1 MQSTDFWLDSN
12 NTQSIYHAQ
21 HNTDPENMNNKNQ
34 GNSVAVV
41 TGGARGIGLG
51 CAKALSTKGFDIVLI
66 DVLEEDLER
75 ERNKKWSIV
84 RKLRLV
90 EMEGYEID
98 MILDDNEAIPLHDKI
113 ERIKEGFTV

>member
-1 MQSTDFWLDSN
+1 MLIILIGS
-12 NTQSIYHAQ
+12 
-21 HNTDPENMNNKNQ
+21 NMNDFERGKRDGMRETLNEELKN
-34 GNSVAVV
+34 SAMRI
-41 TGGARGIGLG
+41 A
-51 CAKALSTKGFDIVLI
+51 
-66 DVLEEDLER
+66 VLEEDLER

-98 MILDDNEAIPLHDKI
+98 MILDDNEAITLHDKI

>member
-1 MQSTDFWLDSN
+1 MNDFERGKRDGMRETLN
-12 NTQSIYHAQ
+12 
-21 HNTDPENMNNKNQ
+21 EKLKN
-34 GNSVAVV
+34 SAMRI
-41 TGGARGIGLG
+41 A
-51 CAKALSTKGFDIVLI
+51 
-66 DVLEEDLER
+66 VLEEDLER

-98 MILDDNEAIPLHDKI
+98 MILDDNEAITLHDKI

>member
-1 MQSTDFWLDSN
+1 MHIGS
-12 NTQSIYHAQ
+12 
-21 HNTDPENMNNKNQ
+21 NMNDFERGKRDGMRETLNEELKN
-34 GNSVAVV
+34 SAMRI
-41 TGGARGIGLG
+41 A
-51 CAKALSTKGFDIVLI
+51 
-66 DVLEEDLER
+66 VLEEDLER

-98 MILDDNEAIPLHDKI
+98 MILDDNEAITLHDKI

>member
-1 MQSTDFWLDSN
+1 MNDF
-12 NTQSIYHAQ
+12 
-21 HNTDPENMNNKNQ
+21 E
-34 GNSVAVV
+34 
-41 TGGARGIGLG
+41 RGKRDGMRETLNEELKKSAMRI
-51 CAKALSTKGFDIVLI
+51 A
-66 DVLEEDLER
+66 VLEEDLER

-98 MILDDNEAIPLHDKI
+98 MILDDNEAITLHDKI

>member
-1 MQSTDFWLDSN
+1 
-12 NTQSIYHAQ
+12 
-21 HNTDPENMNNKNQ
+21 MNNKNQ

-75 ERNKKWSIV
+75 SANALSANGVQTESFVADVSLFGYCQKTNISRSVLLKKAVSHTRNRCFRGLAFPS
-84 RKLRLV
+84 
-90 EMEGYEID
+90 
-98 MILDDNEAIPLHDKI
+98 
-113 ERIKEGFTV
+113 

>member
-1 MQSTDFWLDSN
+1 MNDFERGKRDGMRETLN
-12 NTQSIYHAQ
+12 
-21 HNTDPENMNNKNQ
+21 EELKN
-34 GNSVAVV
+34 SAMRI
-41 TGGARGIGLG
+41 A
-51 CAKALSTKGFDIVLI
+51 
-66 DVLEEDLER
+66 VLEEDLER

-98 MILDDNEAIPLHDKI
+98 MILDDNEAITLHDKI